1 MTTTLAEVT
10 QTPDPMLELA
20 LSYAAKG
27 WPVFP
32 CRPSDHYDPDTGEV
46 FPEKGPMISN
56 GFKGATLNERIIREL
71 WKRNPGAL
79 IGIPTGERSGFWV
92 LDVDVPPKHEDGRP
106 WLEAQIAT
114 HGPLETKQ
122 AETGSGGIHF
132 LFSHDHGIRNSD
144 VAVGVETRGDG
155 GYFIA
160 PGSVMED
167 GRAYK
172 WLNDVPISS
181 APQWLLDALIK
192 PKHVPV
198 AHADRQL
205 EDADATE
212 VDELLSYISPDCA
225 YPEWV
230 SVLMAVHSALGSDG
244 LSVADAWSSRGKKYR
259 AGEVAK
265 KWKGFTHNGG
275 VNLGSLA
282 ELARQGGANLSE
294 ISRRHRPFQDND
306 NTPYIDATKMI
317 ASALQKANGVIAP
330 AIEPTELSE
339 DIVLAHAAAPDDDAN
354 VAIFKTPDTLNNVPG
369 LVGDIANWLT
379 ETARNP
385 SPILNLGAA
394 LTYVGALAGRR
405 YEGPTG
411 LRTNVY
417 VIGLAPSGFGKE
429 HPRAGIK
436 SLAGASQTLGKFF
449 GGNKIASSSGLRNR
463 VKANPTLVYM
473 IDEFGGFMRKVTSAK
488 SGNHEKEIAEDLL
501 EMTGTAG
508 SVFMGADYAQNLAE
522 PIYNPNVC
530 IFGTSTPDAF
540 WKALGSG
547 SIMDGFLPR
556 FIVLDAGSER
566 PKPRDPK
573 KRVSAPPKDLQDR
586 IQTLVVHRNGGNL
599 NGMTADGSTSITPIQ
614 VAWGRGSKRVF
625 DDFVTEMFNIMD
637 NAVSDHEP
645 VYARVA
651 ENAMRIATI
660 VAVGVDPERPELT
673 ADIMRWAVEIARR
686 SCQMLLEQAE
696 RYVADNDRQA
706 EYKRVRAIIGE
717 GKRSGMKRSYLT
729 KRLNGVIDRRRL
741 DDIVNM
747 LIDAEEVVDVIV
759 TPPNGGKKS
768 SVLYLFKYAPQ
779 ADQKA
784 A

>member
-1 MTTTLAEVT
+1 MEVMAPN
-10 QTPDPMLELA
+10 TPDEAMLDLA
-20 LSYAAKG
+20 LSYAAQG

-32 CRPSDHYDPDTGEV
+32 CRNADYYDENTGEV
-46 FPEKGPMISN
+46 YSEKSPLVSN
-56 GFKGATLNERIIREL
+56 GFKGATINERVIREL
-71 WKRNPGAL
+71 WKRNPSAL
-79 IGIPTGERSGFWV
+79 VGVPTGERSGFWV

-106 WLEAQIAT
+106 WLAAMEAE
-114 HGPLETKQ
+114 HGPLSTRQ
-122 AETGSGGIHF
+122 AETGSGGLHF
-132 LFSHDHGIRNSD
+132 LFAHEHGIRNAD
-144 VAVGVETRGDG
+144 VATGVESRGEG

-167 GRAYK
+167 GRTYQ
-172 WLNDVPISS
+172 WLNDNPI
-181 APQWLLDALIK
+181 APAPAWLLKMLIK
-192 PKHVPV
+192 PKHVYEPQPE
-198 AHADRQL
+198 RGL
-205 EDADATE
+205 EDAGASE
-212 VDELLSYISPDCA
+212 VDELLSYISPDCS
-225 YPEWV
+225 YTEWV
-230 SVLMAVHSALGSDG
+230 SVLMAVHSALGSEG
-244 LSVADAWSSRGKKYR
+244 LAIADSWSARGQKYR
-259 AGEVAK
+259 QGEVAK
-265 KWKGFTHNGG
+265 KWKGFSSTGG
-275 VNLGSLA
+275 VNIASLA
-282 ELARQGGANLSE
+282 DLARQGGANLSE

-306 NTPYIDATKMI
+306 NTPPVDVSRLVANALRKAQE
-317 ASALQKANGVIAP
+317 ASAP

-339 DIVLAHAAAPDDDAN
+339 DVVLAHAATPDEEPK
-354 VAIFKTPDTLNNVPG
+354 VAIFKTPDALNNVPG

-385 SPILNLGAA
+385 APILNLGAA

-417 VIGLAPSGFGKE
+417 VVGLAPSGFGKE

-436 SLAGASQTLGKFF
+436 SLAGASQTLSKFF

-473 IDEFGGFMRKVTSAK
+473 IDEFGGFMRKVTSPK

-501 EMTGTAG
+501 EMTGTAA

-556 FIVLDAGSER
+556 FIVLDAGNER

-573 KRVSAPPKDLQDR
+573 SKVSQPPKDLQDKV
-586 IQTLVVHRNGGNL
+586 QALVVHRNGGNL
-599 NGMTADGSTSITPIQ
+599 NGMIADGSRSITPIQ
-614 VAWGRGSKRVF
+614 VAWGRGAKRVF
-625 DDFVTEMFNIMD
+625 DDFVTEMFGVMD
-637 NAVSDHEP
+637 NALSDHEP

-660 VAVGVDPERPELT
+660 VAIGVDPERPEVT
-673 ADIMRWAVEIARR
+673 AETMRWAVEIARR

-717 GKRSGMKRSYLT
+717 GKRSGMRRSYLV

-768 SVLYLFKYAPQ
+768 SVLYLFKYAPSPEM
-779 ADQKA
+779 KA

>member
-1 MTTTLAEVT
+1 MEVMAPN
-10 QTPDPMLELA
+10 TPDEAMLDLA
-20 LSYAAKG
+20 LSYAAQG

-32 CRPSDHYDPDTGEV
+32 CRNADYYDENTGEV
-46 FPEKGPMISN
+46 YSEKSPLVSN
-56 GFKGATLNERIIREL
+56 GFKGATTNERVIREL
-71 WKRNPGAL
+71 WKRNPSAL
-79 IGIPTGERSGFWV
+79 VGVPTGERSGFWV

-106 WLEAQIAT
+106 WLAAMEAE
-114 HGPLETKQ
+114 HGPLSTRQ
-122 AETGSGGIHF
+122 AETGSGGLHF
-132 LFSHDHGIRNSD
+132 LFAHEHGIRNAD
-144 VAVGVETRGDG
+144 VATGVESRGEG

-160 PGSVMED
+160 PGSIMED
-167 GRAYK
+167 GRTYR
-172 WLNDVPISS
+172 WLNDNPITP
-181 APQWLLDALIK
+181 APAWLLKMLIK
-192 PKHVPV
+192 PKHFYEPQPE
-198 AHADRQL
+198 RGL
-205 EDADATE
+205 EDAGASE
-212 VDELLSYISPDCA
+212 VDELLSYISPDCS
-225 YPEWV
+225 YTEWV
-230 SVLMAVHSALGSDG
+230 SVLMAVHSALGSEG
-244 LSVADAWSSRGKKYR
+244 LAIADSWSARGQKYR
-259 AGEVAK
+259 QGEVAK
-265 KWKGFTHNGG
+265 KWKGFSPTGG
-275 VNLGSLA
+275 VNLASLA
-282 ELARQGGANLSE
+282 DLARQGGANLSE

-306 NTPYIDATKMI
+306 NTPAVDVSKLVANALRKAQE
-317 ASALQKANGVIAP
+317 ASAP

-339 DIVLAHAAAPDDDAN
+339 DVVLAHAATPDEEPK
-354 VAIFKTPDTLNNVPG
+354 VAIFKTPDALNNVPG

-385 SPILNLGAA
+385 APILNLGAA

-417 VIGLAPSGFGKE
+417 VVGLAPSGFGKE

-436 SLAGASQTLGKFF
+436 SLAGASQTLSKFF

-473 IDEFGGFMRKVTSAK
+473 IDEFGGFMRKVTSPK

-501 EMTGTAG
+501 EMTGTAA

-556 FIVLDAGSER
+556 FIVLDAGNER

-573 KRVSAPPKDLQDR
+573 SKVSQPPKDLQDKV
-586 IQTLVVHRNGGNL
+586 QALVVHRNGGNL
-599 NGMTADGSTSITPIQ
+599 NGMIADGSRPITPIQ
-614 VAWGRGSKRVF
+614 VAWGRGAKRVF
-625 DDFVTEMFNIMD
+625 DDFVTEMFGVMD
-637 NAVSDHEP
+637 NALSDHEP

-660 VAVGVDPERPELT
+660 VAIGVDPERPELS

-717 GKRSGMKRSYLT
+717 GKRSGMRRSYLV

-768 SVLYLFKYAPQ
+768 SVLYLFKYAPSPEM
-779 ADQKA
+779 KA